1 MRLAKLVVIAL
12 TAMSAQAQA
21 QAQVNSS
28 LPKLAPQVCHVQF
41 EKIDKGENPWTRL
54 IFVKEFEAKIKA
66 LEISGT
72 AGAFDELEVMPE
84 IRSYLNDGATGFAQ
98 TTKTGA
104 QVHKNA
110 LGSLKNAFGFTTV
123 KAGSGAAVAR
133 YSNSWVNADLGIVRL
148 EVCRIK

>member
-1 MRLAKLVVIAL
+1 MRLSKLVVLAVS
-12 TAMSAQAQA
+12 AMSFQA

-28 LPKLAPQVCHVQF
+28 LPNFAPQVCEVQF
-41 EKIDKGENPWTRL
+41 EKIDKGENPWMRL
-54 IFVKEFEAKIKA
+54 SFAKEFDGNIKA
-66 LEISGT
+66 AEISGI
-72 AGAFDELEVMPE
+72 AGAFDELEVLQE
-84 IRSYLNDGATGFAQ
+84 LRSWLNDGATGFAQ